1 MSSSFD
7 KIAGGVVAAK
17 GFRAHGV
24 ACGIK
29 EPGADRLD
37 LAAIVSDLPAVAAG
51 VFTSNKVKAAPVR
64 VSQAHIREAD
74 VRAIVA
80 NSGNANAATGVR
92 GVADARA
99 MAQAVASELG
109 VRRRQVLVG
118 STGIIGIPLPM
129 ERIVPNVPGLIAGLS
144 RGRGSDRAARAIMT
158 SDTKPK
164 HYAVELKI
172 GASRVRIG
180 GIAKGAGMIC
190 PDMATMLC
198 FITTDARIDK
208 AELQKA
214 VACAAEHSFNR
225 ITIDGDMSTNDS
237 VMVLANGAAGNR
249 PIRNGSPA
257 AAAFRSALT
266 RVMLKLA
273 KAIVRDGERVTKFV
287 EVNVRGAATYLD
299 ARRVAEAVAKST
311 LVKCSWNG
319 SDPNWGR
326 ILDAV
331 GYSRA
336 RIKEELVD
344 VYFGGLLAAQ
354 NGMASPT
361 PPEELKKIVANHRFS
376 VTIDLNLGDA
386 EYVVYTS
393 DLSQAY
399 VEFNA
404 SEYNLMNR
412 MLRERDA

>member
-1 MSSSFD
+1 M
-7 KIAGGVVAAK
+7 AAK
-17 GFRAHGV
+17 GFRAHGL

-29 EPGADRLD
+29 EPGSARAD
-37 LAAIVSDLPAVAAG
+37 LALIVSDQPAVAGA

-64 VSQAHIREAD
+64 VSQAHMREKDIRA
-74 VRAIVA
+74 VIA

-92 GVADARA
+92 GIADARA
-99 MAQAVASELG
+99 MAHAVAVELG
-109 VRRRQVLVG
+109 IRRRQVLVG
-118 STGIIGIPLPM
+118 STGIIGVPLPT
-129 ERIVPNVPGLIAGLS
+129 ERILPRVPDLVAGLS

-158 SDTKPK
+158 SDTRPK
-164 HYAVELKI
+164 QYAVEFGI
-172 GASRVRIG
+172 GTSRVRIG
-180 GIAKGAGMIC
+180 GVAKGAGMIC

-198 FITTDARIDK
+198 FVTTDARIDK

-214 VACAAEHSFNR
+214 VACAVEQSFNR
-225 ITIDGDMSTNDS
+225 ITIDGDMSTNDC
-237 VMVLANGAAGNR
+237 VVVLANGMAGNR

-257 AAAFRSALT
+257 AAAFREALT

-273 KAIVRDGERVTKFV
+273 KAIVKDGERVTKFV

-336 RIKEELVD
+336 KVKEELVD

-354 NGMASPT
+354 NGMVSAT
-361 PPEELKKIVANHRFS
+361 PPEELKKIVANNKFT
-376 VTIDLNLGDA
+376 VTIDLNIGDA

-412 MLRERDA
+412 LMTERAAKAGSPG